1 MSEYNCIVVLGPT
14 AVGKTY
20 IGVNIASHFDL
31 PVISA
36 DSRQVYKGL
45 DLGSGKDLDE
55 YTVTVKN
62 ADGSEEK
69 KEVPHYLIDIASLDQ
84 EYNVFNYQMD
94 FYKVFNSL
102 DKIPVVVGGTG
113 MYLDAVIRG
122 YDFVYV
128 PENAELRKDFEN
140 KSLEELG
147 QMLLKLKPDLH
158 NKSDL
163 LERERVI
170 RALEI
175 QLYMKSS
182 ECVLLRKKQLMRP
195 VIKPYVIG
203 TTVSRDVL
211 HKNIKIRL
219 RERIEHGMIEEVEG
233 LHKNG
238 ASWERLEKLGLEY
251 RFVSQ
256 YLEGKISSKEEMEE
270 LLYHAISQFAKR
282 QETWFRGMQ
291 KKGVTINWLPLMED
305 KKERLKVALCEVQSK
320 VF

>member
-69 KEVPHYLIDIASLDQ
+69 KEVPYYLIDIASLDQ

-128 PENAELRKDFEN
+128 PENAELRKHFEN

-182 ECVLLRKKQLMRP
+182 ECELLRKKQLMRP

-219 RERIEHGMIEEVEG
+219 RERIELGMIEEVEG

>member
-1 MSEYNCIVVLGPT
+1 MNEYNCIVVLGPT

-45 DLGSGKDLDE
+45 DLGSGKDLEE
-55 YTVTVKN
+55 YTVSVKN

-69 KEVPHYLIDIASLDQ
+69 KEVPHYLLDIATLDE
-84 EYNVFNYQMD
+84 EYNVFNYQQD
-94 FYKVFNSL
+94 FYKVFKAL
-102 DKIPVVVGGTG
+102 KKIPVVVGGTG

-122 YDFVYV
+122 YDFVPV
-128 PENAELRKDFEN
+128 PQNAELRKSFEN

-147 QMLLKLKPDLH
+147 KMLLDLKPDLH

-175 QLYMKSS
+175 QLFMKSK
-182 ECVLLRKKQLMRP
+182 ECEELRKGQLSRP
-195 VIKPYVIG
+195 LIKPFIIG
-203 TTVSRDVL
+203 TTLPRDIL
-211 HKNIKIRL
+211 HKNIKTRL
-219 RERIEHGMIEEVEG
+219 RERIEEGMIEEVEG

-305 KKERLKVALCEVQSK
+305 KKERLKVALCEVKSK